1 MRQIVK
7 RKEFTLVSRLG
18 LGERRHI
25 VKGHGKLE
33 RPGSLQFLQLPRHR
47 LRGPGK
53 RPMHHL
59 LNHRPLSLPPVN
71 LHPVWRDKFDG
82 DDTRGR
88 IRAKKHGVMLNHSHD
103 STLPK
108 SWSESQPS
116 KARRA
121 AAQQSQLI

>member
-33 RPGSLQFLQLPRHR
+33 RPGSLQILQLPRHR

-71 LHPVWRDKFDG
+71 LHPIRRTELNRN
-82 DDTRGR
+82 DTRSR
-88 IRAKKHGVMLNHSHD
+88 IRAKKHGVMLNPSHD

-108 SWSESQPS
+108 SCSGGP
-116 KARRA
+116 
-121 AAQQSQLI
+121 

>member
-25 VKGHGKLE
+25 VKRHGKLE

-71 LHPVWRDKFDG
+71 LHPVRRTELNGHNPLGQVSPEKDCVVFY
-82 DDTRGR
+82 GR
-88 IRAKKHGVMLNHSHD
+88 ERRSFSHG
-103 STLPK
+103 
-108 SWSESQPS
+108 
-116 KARRA
+116 
-121 AAQQSQLI
+121 